1 MAAPPDLSS
10 IPPTNTFSFQPLGDH
25 HYTAM
30 DGSLLDGNVQIPPL
44 APTPPGDMGPPTP
57 IIPSLPE
64 ALQERRRSTDQ
75 ARSRSDTPRPSLSR
89 SRSRSP
95 SRSSHHSASDDA
107 ESEHEDSQDPRY
119 QWRPMVED
127 KSEPC
132 EDEMV
137 YIESRAATE
146 HSATE
151 ETFFEEQTFFELD
164 DKNLKALSSGR
175 IEWLIERFNGTKEEP
190 NKEQVMRSPIVSV
203 GGYDWRIVF
212 YPKGNS
218 TEFLSLYLECVTM
231 QKPEFAE
238 FETFE
243 QPPFPFLAGENTD
256 TIKKRRSVA
265 AQISVVMYNPAEP
278 RTYDFKM
285 DAHRYSKHSADYGWR
300 YLAHRDEFHMR
311 RHGQRQALLR
321 NDTLAFKAYIRVID
335 DPTSCIWA
343 HDNSE
348 RFKDSL
354 LTSSLRPFAGQL
366 PHLAALIPLLHFQ
379 PFRALITQ
387 HRDVTNTVY
396 KLQTLLWKLYSR
408 THSVGYGRRPE
419 NVETTDAV
427 SRLRAV
433 RDALGKEVDE
443 DVLGKLLGSLDPEKG
458 ALVSSNRLQTKTCSS
473 IQEAI
478 NKHATPIATP
488 VLLAVELQRQGF
500 DPVARKWSKL
510 TNRVEVD
517 QFLTVDTQLYELY
530 SVATHCGDLH
540 SNKHNVY
547 IKPSSRDIRW
557 YAYEDRRVT
566 AKTHKGAV
574 EDHEGVDSNGAEKD
588 KRRDSPCSHTSDLA
602 EGEVIYVA
610 MYVRHDFH
618 PQHNLLAKEEAWD
631 VPEDIRKGLD
641 LPKQKES
648 KRALTEAE
656 EAADMPFRV
665 EQDRFEQE
673 LRDNEA
679 MQAALGPSTPDWPLT
694 DEEGDTVM
702 SDAEDDPPPHASQ
715 TPDMTASLTL
725 THIPTKPSICRKWHA
740 TIDSLGHDYY
750 RGSMFGD
757 KYQGQGHLVSM
768 SGDEYIGAF
777 YQGKQEGHGKMVY
790 ALTGNVYE
798 GQWLAG
804 QHHGHGTLTEVATG
818 NVFEGGWR
826 EGKKHG
832 QFVLRGLV
840 TEEDRGLC
848 TICYEREMTTA
859 FYDCGHVLAC
869 RECAARI
876 DNCPICRRRVVGR
889 LQLFGVKM
897 TLE

>member
-1 MAAPPDLSS
+1 
-10 IPPTNTFSFQPLGDH
+10 
-25 HYTAM
+25 
-30 DGSLLDGNVQIPPL
+30 
-44 APTPPGDMGPPTP
+44 
-57 IIPSLPE
+57 
-64 ALQERRRSTDQ
+64 
-75 ARSRSDTPRPSLSR
+75 
-89 SRSRSP
+89 
-95 SRSSHHSASDDA
+95 
-107 ESEHEDSQDPRY
+107 
-119 QWRPMVED
+119 D

-146 HSATE
+146 HSAMDHG
-151 ETFFEEQTFFELD
+151 FFEEQTFFDLND
-164 DKNLKALSSGR
+164 RDVKPLGSGR
-175 IEWLIERFNGTKEEP
+175 VDWLIERFNGTKEEP
-190 NKEQVMRSPIVSV
+190 NNEQVMRSPIMHV

-231 QKPEFAE
+231 QQPEFAE
-238 FETFE
+238 FDTFE
-243 QPPFPFLAGENTD
+243 QPPFPFLAGESTD
-256 TIKKRRSVA
+256 AIKKRRSVA
-265 AQISVVMYNPAEP
+265 AQVSVVMYNPSEP

-321 NDTLAFKAYIRVID
+321 DDKLAFTAYIRVID
-335 DPTSCIWA
+335 DPTRCMWA
-343 HDNSE
+343 HDHTE

-387 HRDVTNTVY
+387 HQEVTRTVY
-396 KLQTLLWKLYSR
+396 KLQTLLWKLCSR
-408 THSVGYGRRPE
+408 TRSVGYGRRPE

-427 SRLRAV
+427 SCLRAV
-433 RDALGKEVDE
+433 RDALGKECDQNMLE
-443 DVLGKLLGSLDPEKG
+443 KLLGSLDPEKG
-458 ALVSSNRLQTKTCSS
+458 ALVSGNRLQTKTCSS
-473 IQEAI
+473 IQEAVK
-478 NKHATPIATP
+478 KHATPIATP
-488 VLLAVELQRQGF
+488 GLLAVELQRQEF
-500 DPVARKWSKL
+500 DAEVRKWRKL

-517 QFLTVDTQLYELY
+517 QFLTVDGHQYELFN
-530 SVATHCGDLH
+530 VVTHCGELG

-547 IKPSSRDIRW
+547 IKPSFRSSMW

-566 AKTHKGAV
+566 AMTRKGAV
-574 EDHEGVDSNGAEKD
+574 EDHEGVGSKGCEKN
-588 KRRDSPCSHTSDLA
+588 KRRDSPFSGISDPA
-602 EGEVIYVA
+602 ETEVVYLA
-610 MYVRHDFH
+610 MYIRYDYRAQNEYQ
-618 PQHNLLAKEEAWD
+618 PKEEVWS

-641 LPKQKES
+641 FPKQKES
-648 KRALTEAE
+648 KRPPTNAE

-673 LRDNEA
+673 LREREANES
-679 MQAALGPSTPDWPLT
+679 AAGPSTPEWPLT
-694 DEEGDTVM
+694 DEEGDVVM
-702 SDAEDDPPPHASQ
+702 SDAEDEAPVQPPQ
-715 TPDMTASLTL
+715 TTDMTASISLTQ
-725 THIPTKPSICRKWHA
+725 IPTKPSLSHKWHT

-750 RGSMFGD
+750 QGQMFGD
-757 KYQGQGHLVSM
+757 KYQGEGHLVSM
-768 SGDEYIGAF
+768 SGDEYIGHF
-777 YQGKQEGHGKMVY
+777 YQGKQEGYGKMVY
-790 ALTGNVYE
+790 ALSGNVYE
-798 GQWLAG
+798 GQWQAG
-804 QHHGHGTLTEVATG
+804 QHHGHGTLTEAATG
-818 NVFEGGWR
+818 NVFEGGWK

-832 QFVLRGLV
+832 RFVLKGQV

-876 DNCPICRRRVVGR
+876 DSCPICRRRVVGR
-889 LQLFGVKM
+889 LQLYGVRM